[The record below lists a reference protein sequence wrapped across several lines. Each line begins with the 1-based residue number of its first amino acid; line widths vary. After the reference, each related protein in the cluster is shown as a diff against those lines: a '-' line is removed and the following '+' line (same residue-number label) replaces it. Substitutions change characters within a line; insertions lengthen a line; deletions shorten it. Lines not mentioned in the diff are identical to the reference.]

1 MPTLPTS
8 EVSRPAKA
16 GHPVLRAIRLLERY
30 WRYHGVLGR
39 PLSRTMTPGG
49 KWLYPVGFNAMGL
62 LLALPVALCFGD
74 RTRAADYPTRPVNLI
89 VAFTPGGPSDVLA
102 RIIGRQ
108 LEKILGQTF
117 VIDNRPGGA
126 GNIAAETVAH
136 APPDGYTLLMGNN
149 GLLATNQSLFKKL
162 NFDGEKDFAP
172 ISLIGSQPNILVVNP
187 KFPATTM
194 AELIAYAKA
203 NPGKLNY
210 ANSGFGAAAHLSA
223 ELFKSEAKV
232 DIVSVSYKGAAPALQ
247 DLIAG
252 HVQVMF
258 ATSASVVGFLKA
270 GTLRPLAVTTLKR
283 FSLIPELPTVAE
295 LGLPGF
301 DATTWHGLVA
311 PAGTPREV
319 IDKLNRA
326 AVEALK
332 DADTLRQLH
341 DLGVEVNSST
351 PEEFAAY
358 IRREIPK
365 WAAVVK
371 ASGAQVE

>member
-1 MPTLPTS
+1 
-8 EVSRPAKA
+8 
-16 GHPVLRAIRLLERY
+16 
-30 WRYHGVLGR
+30 
-39 PLSRTMTPGG
+39 MTRI
-49 KWLYPVGFNAMGL
+49 LAAAFA
-62 LLALPVALCFGD
+62 LLATLSSAV
-74 RTRAADYPTRPVNLI
+74 AADYPSRPVTLI

-102 RIIGRQ
+102 RIVGRQ

-136 APPDGYTLLMGNN
+136 ATPDGYTLLMGNN
-149 GLLATNQSLFKKL
+149 GLLATNQSLFRKL
-162 NFDGEKDFAP
+162 NFDAERDFAP

-187 KFPATTM
+187 KLGIASM
-194 AELIAYAKA
+194 DELIAYAKA

-252 HVQVMF
+252 HVQLMF
-258 ATSASVVGFLKA
+258 ATSASVIGFIKA

-283 FSLIPELPTVAE
+283 FSLMPDLPTVAE

-311 PAGTPREV
+311 PAGTRRDV
-319 IDKLNRA
+319 IETLNRA
-326 AVEALK
+326 NVQAL
-332 DADTLRQLH
+332 ADPDTVRQLH
-341 DLGVEVNSST
+341 DLGVEVGSST

-358 IRREIPK
+358 IRSEIPK

>member
-1 MPTLPTS
+1 MIRILAFIAAIAAMTS
-8 EVSRPAKA
+8 AGIATRAVAAGYPSRP
-16 GHPVLRAIRLLERY
+16 V
-30 WRYHGVLGR
+30 
-39 PLSRTMTPGG
+39 T
-49 KWLYPVGFNAMGL
+49 
-62 LLALPVALCFGD
+62 
-74 RTRAADYPTRPVNLI
+74 LI

-102 RIIGRQ
+102 RIVGRQ
-108 LEKILGQTF
+108 MEKVVGQPF

-126 GNIAAETVAH
+126 GNIAAETAAH
-136 APPDGYTLLMGNN
+136 AAPDGYTLLMGNN

-162 NFDGEKDFAP
+162 NFDAARDFAP
-172 ISLIGSQPNILVVNP
+172 ISLIGSQPNVLVVNP
-187 KFPATTM
+187 NFPAATL

-210 ANSGFGAAAHLSA
+210 ASSGFGTAAHLSA
-223 ELFKSEAKV
+223 ELFKSTAKIDLV
-232 DIVSVSYKGAAPALQ
+232 PVSYKGAAPALQ

-258 ATSASVVGFLKA
+258 ATSASVVGFVKA
-270 GTLRPLAVTTLKR
+270 GTLRPLAVTTIKR
-283 FSLIPELPTVAE
+283 FSLMPDLPTVAE

-301 DATTWHGLVA
+301 DATTWHGLIA
-311 PAGTPREV
+311 PAGTPRDV
-319 IDKLNRA
+319 IDTLNSA
-326 AVEALK
+326 IVQSLK

-341 DLGVEVNSST
+341 DIGVEVSAST

-358 IRREIPK
+358 IRSEIPK